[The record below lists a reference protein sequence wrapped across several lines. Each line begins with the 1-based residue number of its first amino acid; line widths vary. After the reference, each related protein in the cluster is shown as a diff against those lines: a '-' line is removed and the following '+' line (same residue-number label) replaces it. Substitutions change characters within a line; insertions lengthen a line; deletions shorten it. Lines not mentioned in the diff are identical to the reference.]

1 MWKALWDNG
10 QMPLQWCVVIGASLV
25 AAFWDVR
32 TGRIPNVL
40 TVPLWLAGMV
50 YAAAVAGLPGL
61 ADACLASILLAAPY
75 LWLLAFAGGGG
86 GDAKLMAAIG
96 SWLGLVQ
103 GTAALCAVAIAGVVF
118 GVGVLV
124 AHRIRQVRLGRL
136 GGQEGA
142 VQTDQANIRRREIPF
157 GLAILTGVLV
167 AAIGVSIW
175 RM

>member
-10 QMPLQWCVVIGASLV
+10 QMPVQWSVVIGASLV

-40 TVPLWLAGMV
+40 TAPLWLAGMV

-61 ADACLASILLAAPY
+61 ADACLASILLATPY
-75 LWLLAFAGGGG
+75 IWLFAFAGGGG
-86 GDAKLMAAIG
+86 GDAKLMAAVG

-103 GTAALCAVAIAGVVF
+103 GTVALFFVAMAGVVIS
-118 GVGVLV
+118 VAALV
-124 AHRIRQVRLGRL
+124 AHRIRQGRVAHLGDK
-136 GGQEGA
+136 GGL
-142 VQTDQANIRRREIPF
+142 VQPGNMRNREIPY

-167 AAIGVSIW
+167 AATGVTLW

>member
-10 QMPLQWCVVIGASLV
+10 QMPVQWSVVIGVSLV

-40 TVPLWLAGMV
+40 TVPLWVAGVV
-50 YAAAVAGLPGL
+50 YAAVVAGLPGL
-61 ADACLASILLAAPY
+61 ADAFLASILLAAPY
-75 LWLLAFAGGGG
+75 IWLFVSAGGGG

-103 GTAALCAVAIAGVVF
+103 GTVALFAVAMAGVVIAAAI
-118 GVGVLV
+118 VV
-124 AHRIRQVRLGRL
+124 AHRIRQGRL
-136 GGQEGA
+136 ARPGGQGGL
-142 VQTDQANIRRREIPF
+142 VQPDQANIRRQEIPF

-167 AAIGVSIW
+167 AATGVSLW